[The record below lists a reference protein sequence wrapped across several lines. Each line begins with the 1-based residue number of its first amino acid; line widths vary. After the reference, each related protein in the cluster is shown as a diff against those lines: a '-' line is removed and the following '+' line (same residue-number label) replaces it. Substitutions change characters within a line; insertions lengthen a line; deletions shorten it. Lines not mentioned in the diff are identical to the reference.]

1 MSKVLKELTE
11 IYDLVVQDYY
21 KQALLADKYM
31 IRDHEAA
38 MRIQR
43 MWRMHVIRQKYIK
56 IQEACKTIQRYMR
69 GFLAWKYAE
78 RLKFEKRESM
88 NLAFFDFHATLIQK
102 VFRGYY
108 FRKYV
113 HSYFH
118 RQKCLLNIKKQ
129 SAKVLEEIRQYQEM
143 QAKQI
148 KQDTEEHERKM
159 FEKLASKLHH

>member
-56 IQEACKTIQRYMR
+56 IQYE
-69 GFLAWKYAE
+69 LAYNII
-78 RLKFEKRESM
+78 EKHVKPYK
-88 NLAFFDFHATLIQK
+88 DI
-102 VFRGYY
+102 
-108 FRKYV
+108 
-113 HSYFH
+113 
-118 RQKCLLNIKKQ
+118 
-129 SAKVLEEIRQYQEM
+129 
-143 QAKQI
+143 
-148 KQDTEEHERKM
+148 
-159 FEKLASKLHH
+159 